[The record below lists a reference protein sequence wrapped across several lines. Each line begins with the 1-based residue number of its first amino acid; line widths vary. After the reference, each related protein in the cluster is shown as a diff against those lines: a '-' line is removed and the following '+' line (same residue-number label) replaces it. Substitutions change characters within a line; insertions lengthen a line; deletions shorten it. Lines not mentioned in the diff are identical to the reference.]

1 VYTHHTPVEDYFVQG
16 LKLELL
22 AGIAGRAYVAYEN
35 RFLQSFDCVTASTSR
50 IRRDVT
56 PRKLPVGIEMDT
68 FRPVTDSQFAS
79 DEPTVGYS
87 GRMTRKNTSTRS
99 SGWPTGCPVRFEL
112 VGEGPVRDDLERGAP
127 GNVRFRDFLPRE
139 NLPAFYSARRLRHR
153 LDLRHARAL
162 DAGGERLRDP
172 GRRRRRAPFDRTIGP
187 DNGTRFDHGDL
198 DDMERAVVDCLD
210 GDRPTRAAVEGFSV
224 ERTIDDLEEIYGVS

>member
-1 VYTHHTPVEDYFVQG
+1 
-16 LKLELL
+16 
-22 AGIAGRAYVAYEN
+22 
-35 RFLQSFDCVTASTSR
+35 
-50 IRRDVT
+50 VT

-87 GRMTRKNTSTRS
+87 GRMTRKKHVDEILRLADRL
-99 SGWPTGCPVRFEL
+99 PDVRFEL

-139 NLPAFYSARRLRHR
+139 NLPAFYSA
-153 LDLRHARAL
+153 LDVFVTASTCDTLGL

-172 GRRRRRAPFDRTIGP
+172 RSPPPTCPHLTGPLGRTTAPGSTTATSTTWSAPSSTVSTATGRPVRRSRGSPSSGR
-187 DNGTRFDHGDL
+187 
-198 DDMERAVVDCLD
+198 
-210 GDRPTRAAVEGFSV
+210 
-224 ERTIDDLEEIYGVS
+224 